1 MQIKIFN
8 IPVCNSSDMETE
20 ANRFLRSHRVLK
32 LEHAFCLESIYLL
45 SSLVV

>member
-1 MQIKIFN
+1 MQIKLFN

-32 LEHAFCLESIYLL
+32 LERAFCLEDICLL
-45 SSLVV
+45 LFPVV